1 MKAKSEAGKPPR
13 QSESPR
19 SFRYTGGIF
28 RKAYKKNDLDAEDIY
43 EVLERC
49 NSKKCGDK
57 LEKLWISGAAK
68 NKPPSIYELIW
79 QGYGRKYLLWGCAE
93 MTWVIFK
100 IIMEPDSVS
109 KLVSYFNPGQTEL
122 TKFDAYYYAALIL
135 FLNIANSIFYHNYD
149 LILLLIGFE
158 MKAAFSSLLY
168 RKSLKLTPES
178 LAEVTVGNLMT
189 LITKDV
195 HMFATQ
201 MLFVVNDILVGTV
214 QTCIACYLLYS
225 KIGYLSFIG
234 TGVFLSAI
242 PLQVYI
248 GKYITKLRLETG
260 EKTDERLQVTQ
271 EVLSTIKT
279 IKMYTWEQYF
289 KEKINQARRKEM
301 RKTLLGFFLKYLLIV
316 IGILVSKLGF
326 YLLLMSYIWMGYP
339 TDATIVFYILS
350 NFNSLKHF
358 LGYLLPVS
366 IGVVAQAISS
376 LTRIDKVIQLA
387 KYPDRTVT
395 VQSSASV
402 SPLVELKQAFVRIGQ
417 KEILSNIT
425 FNATSGLTVVTGAL
439 GSGKSSLLKAIL
451 RDYPLTNG
459 KLFTRGLISY
469 ASQDPWLFPSTI
481 RQNIIFGQ
489 QFNKDRY
496 QDVIRVCALS
506 YDFSLFDKG
515 DETIVCDRGMNLSK
529 GQQARVNLARAVYK
543 DSEIYL
549 LDDSLSALDPHV
561 RDYIFKECVVK
572 YLKDKTCILV
582 SQTID
587 HIQRS
592 NNVIVMEK
600 GSIKEIAKDCGNR
613 IHGIHKAAS
622 NIDLENDSNDDDTDR
637 KIVETDVTRREIYS
651 EFKKKG
657 KVDIMVYKK
666 YIVFGGGVL
675 LLLLNVI
682 LVGLAQGSESYS
694 DKLLTKWVDEKQHV
708 LDMKAAP
715 SLNNNATFSF
725 IDYIKE
731 LKDAESQEQSTFN
744 IYTIMMIASTILAL
758 TKTYVLLDFCRRAS
772 VNIHKAMV
780 ENVVSALMSFFD
792 SHFIGNILNRFSRDL
807 LNIDEPLP
815 FALTGCFANIFSLIG
830 IMILIATVNSIFLL
844 YAFIVF
850 CLLLVTGKC
859 YLPAGRS
866 LKRLEAITRSPMIGH
881 LNSTIEGLTTIRSYS
896 AQAILTE
903 EFDKHQDL
911 HTSAQLMSICS
922 MRGFT
927 FFMDALCSLFTVL
940 VVMKFIIF
948 DEGTSAGN
956 VGLALTQIFT
966 LGGTIQGG
974 VRQWTELE
982 NLMTSAE
989 RVLEYTQIKTEPQG
1003 GRTIKQWPKNGAVEF
1018 DNVSL
1023 AYNSKEIV
1031 LKNLTFDV
1039 APLQKIGIVGRTG
1052 AGKSSI
1058 VSTLFRLYEIDGKVL
1073 IDDVDINTLSLKF
1086 LRGKIGIIPQDPIL
1100 FSGTIR
1106 SNLDP
1111 FGDFTDRELWNVLM
1125 RVGLDICANLDTQV
1139 AIDGS
1144 TFSSGQKQLIC
1155 LARAML
1161 RSTRILIL
1169 DEASANIDRDT
1180 EIVLEKIIEENFS
1193 KCTIFKIAHRIP
1205 SILRCDK
1212 VLVLDAGELKEFD
1225 SPLALLENKNGLFY
1239 NMVNQAGLLDHI
1251 AL

>member
-1 MKAKSEAGKPPR
+1 MDHCEKRKRKQNPR
-13 QSESPR
+13 ETANIFSLLT
-19 SFRYTGGIF
+19 FAYTGGIF

-57 LEKLWISGAAK
+57 LEKLWISGATR
-68 NKPPSIYELIW
+68 NKPPSVYELIW

-289 KEKINQARRKEM
+289 KEKINQARR
-301 RKTLLGFFLKYLLIV
+301 
-316 IGILVSKLGF
+316 
-326 YLLLMSYIWMGYP
+326 
-339 TDATIVFYILS
+339 
-350 NFNSLKHF
+350 
-358 LGYLLPVS
+358 
-366 IGVVAQAISS
+366 
-376 LTRIDKVIQLA
+376 
-387 KYPDRTVT
+387 
-395 VQSSASV
+395 
-402 SPLVELKQAFVRIGQ
+402 
-417 KEILSNIT
+417 
-425 FNATSGLTVVTGAL
+425 
-439 GSGKSSLLKAIL
+439 
-451 RDYPLTNG
+451 
-459 KLFTRGLISY
+459 
-469 ASQDPWLFPSTI
+469 
-481 RQNIIFGQ
+481 
-489 QFNKDRY
+489 Y

-600 GSIKEIAKDCGNR
+600 GSIKEIGEDCGNR

-622 NIDLENDSNDDDTDR
+622 NIDLENDSNDDDTDK
-637 KIVETDVTRREIYS
+637 KIVETDVTTREIYS

-715 SLNNNATFSF
+715 SLNNSATFSF

-911 HTSAQLMSICS
+911 HTSAHLMSICS

-1003 GRTIKQWPKNGAVEF
+1003 GRTMKQWPKNGAVEF

-1161 RSTRILIL
+1161 RSTRLLIL

-1225 SPLALLENKNGLFY
+1225 SPLALLKNKNGLFY